1 MKWIALFSVIVFCGV
16 FFAVYGFNLSQPQ
29 AIQLEPPYAFVPN
42 DVQSELLSLTFV
54 FVFSALFFGFS
65 APLALGIEAAKF
77 ASLYS
82 AGSVDATYL
91 AFALPQ
97 VIVALSATY
106 LGQGLLKDYQG
117 DGRWKQYAQKS
128 AMLLILALVVWV
140 AVFFGRRLV

>member
-1 MKWIALFSVIVFCGV
+1 MVFAGV
-16 FFAVYGFNLSQPQ
+16 FFAVYGFNLSQPE
-29 AIQLEPPYAFVPN
+29 AIHLEPPYQFTPN
-42 DVQSELLSLTFV
+42 DIQSELLSLTFV

-65 APLALGIEAAKF
+65 APLALGVEAAKF

-82 AGSVDATYL
+82 AGLVDVTYL

-97 VIVALSATY
+97 ALVAFSATY

-117 DGRWKQYAQKS
+117 DNRWREFAQKS
-128 AMLLILALVVWV
+128 AMLLILALVVWA